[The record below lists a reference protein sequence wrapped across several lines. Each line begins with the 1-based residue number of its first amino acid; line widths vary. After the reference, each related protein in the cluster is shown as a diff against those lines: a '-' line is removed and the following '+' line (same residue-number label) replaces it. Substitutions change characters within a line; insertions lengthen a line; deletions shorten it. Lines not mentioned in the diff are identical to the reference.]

1 MRIVTLGWMMVL
13 GSLSVGCSNVNLQ
26 RPTVGVRSM
35 AIQEITP
42 QGFTMLFDV
51 DVANPNS
58 VALPLADVD
67 YKLGLGGVDLL
78 DGKAKTGKERI
89 AANESQT
96 VALPVHVT
104 FENLLAAEEA
114 IRKGGGDVPYALDAT
129 FEFPSG
135 SIALL
140 NQPMRVPLKYNG
152 TLRTRELLKDP
163 MVLLRSPAARK
174 LAERALG
181 SILGR

>member
-1 MRIVTLGWMMVL
+1 MRISGLLAVAMYCC
-13 GSLSVGCSNVNLQ
+13 LSAGCSGVNLR
-26 RPTVGVRSM
+26 RPTLAVQSM

-42 QGFTMLFDV
+42 AGFTMLFDV

-89 AANESQT
+89 AANDSQT

-104 FENLLAAEEA
+104 FENLLAAEAA
-114 IRKGGGDVPYALDAT
+114 IRKGAGDVPYALDAT

-135 SIALL
+135 AIALL
-140 NQPMRVPLKYNG
+140 NQPMRVPLKYSG

-163 MVLLRSPAARK
+163 TVLLRSPAARK